1 MALQAEPIRY
11 DHAAIEQR
19 WQTVWEKHGA
29 FSVGSDPSKKNYYVL
44 EMFPYPS
51 GRIHM
56 GHVRNYSIGDVL
68 ARFLKMRGFNVLHPM
83 GWDSFGLPAENA
95 AIAHGSHPAKWTYEN
110 IKSMKKQLKRM
121 GLSYDWSRE
130 VATCSP
136 DYYRWNQW
144 MFLKLLEKG
153 LAYRKRST
161 VNFCPQCATVLA
173 NEQVEDGL
181 CWRCSSRV
189 EMKELEQWFLKIT
202 AYANELLDYTYKLPG
217 WPEKVLLMQ
226 RNWIG
231 RSVGA
236 DVAFRLDGSD
246 EVINIF
252 TTRPDTLY
260 GVTFMSLAA
269 AHPLLDKITA
279 KDSRSAVASFAARV
293 SAEVNN
299 RGSREADVKKEGV
312 FTGAWCINPLNEA
325 RVPVYAANFVLMG
338 YGTGAVMAVPA
349 HDQRDFEFSK
359 EYGIPI
365 KVVINPPGLTL
376 DPLTMKEAYAGEGV
390 MADSDRFTGMEN
402 LEALPLIVKLL
413 EAKGAGRPTTN
424 YKLRDWGISRQ
435 RYWGCPI
442 PIIHCASCGVQPVP
456 YQQLPVVLPDDV
468 KLTGTGLS
476 PLAESSEFVDV
487 KCPECGSPARRE
499 TDTMD
504 TFVDS
509 SWYFL
514 RYASPHSSSAP
525 FDKKEAMRWMPVDQY
540 IGGIEHAVLHLLYAR
555 FFTKALRDLGL
566 HDVDEPFAN
575 LLTQGMVR
583 KQTLKCPEHG
593 FIYPEEAVN
602 GACVHC
608 GKTLE
613 TGAIEKMSKSRKN
626 VIDPDRI
633 IERYGADTTRLFS
646 LFAAPPEK
654 DLDWSE
660 DGVEGA
666 YRFLGRV
673 WRLIVENIGVLNSCK
688 PFDPASGLPG
698 SEDALKLHQITH
710 RTIRKVTQDIGERFH
725 FNTAISS
732 IMELV
737 NELYQLKHLQE
748 APAHEHYKETIE
760 VYKEAVESVVILL
773 SPFAP
778 HISEELWS
786 MIGKDVP
793 LYKSGWPEAST
804 EALVTAEV
812 SLVVQINGK
821 VRSKVVAPVNASA
834 EAIKELVMND
844 AKSVEWIAGKEIRKF
859 VYVPNKI
866 INLVVG

>member
-1 MALQAEPIRY
+1 MALQGEPIRY
-11 DHAAIEQR
+11 NHAAIEQR
-19 WQTVWEKHGA
+19 WQSVWEKDGA
-29 FSVGSDPSKKNYYVL
+29 FSVGEDPSKKKYYVL

-68 ARFLKMRGFNVLHPM
+68 ARFLRMRGFGVLHPM

-95 AIAHGSHPAKWTYEN
+95 AIGHGSHPAKWTHEN
-110 IKSMKKQLKRM
+110 IANMKKQLKRM
-121 GLSYDWSRE
+121 GFSYDWSRE
-130 VATCSP
+130 IATCSP
-136 DYYRWNQW
+136 EYYRWNQW
-144 MFLKLLEKG
+144 MFLKFLEKG

-181 CWRCSSRV
+181 CWRCSSAV
-189 EMKELEQWFLKIT
+189 EMKELEQWFLRIT
-202 AYANELLDYTYKLPG
+202 AYADELLDYTYKLPG

-231 RSVGA
+231 KSFGA
-236 DVAFRLDGSD
+236 DVAFRVDGSD

-269 AHPLLDKITA
+269 AHPLLDRITA
-279 KDSRSAVASFAARV
+279 SDARAEVASFVARAKVLGETNSKGGAAR
-293 SAEVNN
+293 
-299 RGSREADVKKEGV
+299 EAVDVKKEGV
-312 FTGAWCINPLNEA
+312 FTGAWCINPLTGE
-325 RVPVYAANFVLMG
+325 RIPVYAANFVLMG

-349 HDQRDFEFSK
+349 HDQRDFEFAR
-359 EYGIPI
+359 EYGIPL
-365 KVVINPPGLTL
+365 KVVINPSGKTL
-376 DPLTMKEAYAGEGV
+376 DPAAMKEAYTEEGV
-390 MADSDRFTGMEN
+390 MAASGGFTGMN
-402 LEALPLIVKLL
+402 NVVATPLIVKLL
-413 EAKGAGRPTTN
+413 EEKGAGRPATN

-442 PIIHCASCGVQPVP
+442 PIIYCASCGVVPVP
-456 YQQLPVVLPDDV
+456 YEELPVVLPENV

-476 PLAESSEFVDV
+476 PLAESSEFVNV
-487 KCPECGSPARRE
+487 KCPRCGSAARRE
-499 TDTMD
+499 TDTFD

-514 RYASPHSSSAP
+514 RYASPHSTSAP

-555 FFTKALRDLGL
+555 FFTKATRDLGL
-566 HDVDEPFAN
+566 HEADEPFTN

-583 KQTLKCPEHG
+583 KLTLKCPEHG
-593 FIYPEEAVN
+593 FIYPEEASN
-602 GACVHC
+602 GVCVHC
-608 GKTLE
+608 GKTAQA
-613 TGAIEKMSKSRKN
+613 GAVEKMSKSRKN

-633 IERYGADTTRLFS
+633 IERCGADTTRLFS

-673 WRLIVENIGVLNSCK
+673 WRLVNENIGVLKSYK
-688 PFDPASGLPG
+688 AFDPASGLPIG
-698 SEDALKLHQITH
+698 DEALKLHQFTH
-710 RTIRKVTQDIGERFH
+710 RTIRKVTKDVSERFH

-737 NELYQLKHLQE
+737 NELYQFEDKGSGKE
-748 APAHEHYKETIE
+748 ASA
-760 VYKEAVESVVILL
+760 VFKEAVETVVILL

-786 MIGKDVP
+786 TLGKDVP
-793 LYKSGWPEAST
+793 LYRSSWPEASSA
-804 EALVTAEV
+804 ALVIAEV
-812 SLVVQINGK
+812 FLVVQINGK
-821 VRSKVVAPVNASA
+821 VRSKVAAPVNASA

-844 AKSVEWIAGKEIRKF
+844 AKSVEWIAGKEIKKF

>member
-1 MALQAEPIRY
+1 MVSQAEPIRY
-11 DHAAIEQR
+11 DHKAIEER
-19 WQTVWEKHGA
+19 WQTAWEKHGA
-29 FSVGSDPSKKNYYVL
+29 FAVGNDPSKKNYYVL

-68 ARFLKMRGFNVLHPM
+68 ARFLRMRGFNVLHPM

-95 AIAHGSHPAKWTYEN
+95 AIQHGSHPAEWTYEN
-110 IKSMKKQLKRM
+110 IANMKKQLQRM

-144 MFLKLLEKG
+144 IFLKLFEKG

-181 CWRCSSRV
+181 CWRCSSSV

-202 AYANELLDYTYKLPG
+202 ACADELLDYTYKLPG

-231 RSVGA
+231 KSVGA
-236 DVAFRLDGSD
+236 DVAFRLDSSD

-260 GVTFMSLAA
+260 GTTFMSLAA
-269 AHPLLDKITA
+269 AHPLLERITTEA
-279 KDSRSAVASFAARV
+279 KRTEVASFAARV
-293 SAEVNN
+293 KAEADSRN
-299 RGSREADVKKEGV
+299 SREADVKKEGV
-312 FTGAWCINPLNEA
+312 FTGAYCINPLTGA

-349 HDQRDFEFSK
+349 HDQRDFEFAK
-359 EYGIPI
+359 EYGIPV
-365 KVVINPPGLTL
+365 KVVINPHGSTL
-376 DPLTMKEAYAGEGV
+376 DPLTMKEAYTGEGV
-390 MADSDRFTGMEN
+390 MADSDVFTGMKN
-402 LEALPLIVKLL
+402 TDAMPLIVKLL
-413 EAKGAGRPTTN
+413 ESKGAGRPTTN

-442 PIIHCASCGVQPVP
+442 PVIHCASCGVKPVS
-456 YQQLPVVLPDDV
+456 YRELPVVLPENV
-468 KLTGTGLS
+468 KLTGIGSS
-476 PLAESSEFVDV
+476 PLAESPEFVEV
-487 KCPECGSPARRE
+487 KCPSCGAPARRE

-566 HDVDEPFAN
+566 HDVDEPFKN

-583 KQTLKCPEHG
+583 KQTLKCHEHG

-602 GACVHC
+602 GLCVHC

-613 TGAIEKMSKSRKN
+613 TGAVEKMSKSRKN

-673 WRLIVENIGVLNSCK
+673 WRLVNENIGLLSCK
-688 PFDPASGLPG
+688 AFDPGSGLPKG
-698 SEDALKLHQITH
+698 DEAVKLHQLTH

-737 NELYQLKHLQE
+737 NALYQFDNGKDGVE
-748 APAHEHYKETIE
+748 ARA
-760 VYKEAVESVVILL
+760 VFKEAVETVVVLL

-778 HISEELWS
+778 HISEELWCAF
-786 MIGKDVP
+786 GKDVP
-793 LYKSGWPEAST
+793 LHKSAWPEASSV
-804 EALVTAEV
+804 ALEVAQV

-821 VRSKVVAPVNASA
+821 VRSKVIAPVNASDDA
-834 EAIKELVMND
+834 VKGLVMND
-844 AKSVEWIAGKEIRKF
+844 AKSVEWIAGKEIKKF